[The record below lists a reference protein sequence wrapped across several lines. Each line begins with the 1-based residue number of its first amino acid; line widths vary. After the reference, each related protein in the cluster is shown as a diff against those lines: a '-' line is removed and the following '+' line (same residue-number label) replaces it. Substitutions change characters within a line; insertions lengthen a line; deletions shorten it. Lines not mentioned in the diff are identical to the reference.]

1 MRGTALLKACCDL
14 TILAPRRYSLAP
26 SYRRV
31 GWPRLAVGVA
41 IVDGQS
47 TMPSANQMAR
57 MFFDA
62 LNARDVA
69 HIVSILSPDIHHHD
83 LAHEAQT
90 SHLAVARFYS
100 ELVSGLPESMQFV
113 IDDMTEGDPHRVGVT
128 WHLELGGNQLPCAC
142 GLSFYRIDATGRIC
156 YVRQSPEHVVKL
168 GSLAQSVSGLVATP
182 LINALGASPPDLW
195 SSVTS
200 FAGSLLAGPAPTETL
215 SHSSNRPG
223 AAPTVKA
230 MEHLAGRA
238 GLLTAAQPHH
248 HLSAPQIA
256 PSVDS
261 PSCQQ
266 SAAGAPSPSSPPS
279 PALPQRSDA
288 SPAPALSPTASVV
301 PEGPAVNNVVAFSV
315 HIPRTDEAPQALGG
329 GSSSSCGGGAVTAHS
344 GTHQERIA
352 NTGGRSPSRRGAS
365 PCRRDA
371 PPARAMTLEGPMV
384 AATPV
389 QGSLELLEQ
398 AGAAVRPQDLA
409 GLWAKDPV
417 ASDVE
422 GYERALDLWQIS
434 GAQKATARLIEG
446 LEIAVHGN
454 TFSVHFLTIIPMFKV
469 TEAYDLAR
477 PVVMMRRDL
486 RPGQAT
492 ATAGLGAHG
501 VTVAASWSAP
511 FAGRFEEAY
520 ELRDGG
526 STLEVTS
533 TISVGTTSAT
543 TVQVYRRQAR
553 GMKREHLLSASERR
567 HGKPTDILRRFGM
580 PSF

>member
-1 MRGTALLKACCDL
+1 M
-14 TILAPRRYSLAP
+14 
-26 SYRRV
+26 
-31 GWPRLAVGVA
+31 
-41 IVDGQS
+41 
-47 TMPSANQMAR
+47 
-57 MFFDA
+57 
-62 LNARDVA
+62 
-69 HIVSILSPDIHHHD
+69 
-83 LAHEAQT
+83 
-90 SHLAVARFYS
+90 
-100 ELVSGLPESMQFV
+100 EL
-113 IDDMTEGDPHRVGVT
+113 
-128 WHLELGGNQLPCAC
+128 
-142 GLSFYRIDATGRIC
+142 
-156 YVRQSPEHVVKL
+156 
-168 GSLAQSVSGLVATP
+168 
-182 LINALGASPPDLW
+182 
-195 SSVTS
+195 
-200 FAGSLLAGPAPTETL
+200 
-215 SHSSNRPG
+215 
-223 AAPTVKA
+223 
-230 MEHLAGRA
+230 LAGRA
-238 GLLTAAQPHH
+238 GHLAAAQPHH

-256 PSVDS
+256 PSVDSS

-329 GSSSSCGGGAVTAHS
+329 GGSSSSSGGRAVTAHS

-384 AATPV
+384 AATS
-389 QGSLELLEQ
+389 GSLELLEQ

-477 PVVMMRRDL
+477 PVVMMRR
-486 RPGQAT
+486 
-492 ATAGLGAHG
+492 
-501 VTVAASWSAP
+501 
-511 FAGRFEEAY
+511 GRFEEAY
-520 ELRDGG
+520 VLRDGG

-543 TVQVYRRQAR
+543 TVQVYRRQAQ